1 MAFTETQTYR
11 IEVLDNFYINVRRSD
26 IILKDGK
33 EVGKTYHRVSYQP
46 GADVSSEVDE
56 VQAVASAVWTEDV
69 IRAFNDS
76 LPPIKLD
83 EDDEED

>member
-33 EVGKTYHRVSYQP
+33 EVGRTYHCISYQP

-69 IRAFNDS
+69 IRAFKDS
-76 LPPIKLD
+76 LPPIRLD
-83 EDDEED
+83 EDDAED